1 MTITVVQLSA
11 PFQGGLT
18 GQIMGLDAATAT
30 ALIDASGASLYDMGG
45 GAGVQVLPAGG
56 YQGQWAGERTATFLR
71 RLPGGVPN
79 RPILC
84 ARTRLPR
91 PSSRAGS
98 CKPPSSR
105 TDTRGPLVRSA
116 ALLF

>member
-1 MTITVVQLSA
+1 LEIFMTITVVQLSA

-79 RPILC
+79 PSDPVRANEASPPVISRGILQ
-84 ARTRLPR
+84 APVVTY
-91 PSSRAGS
+91 
-98 CKPPSSR
+98 
-105 TDTRGPLVRSA
+105 
-116 ALLF
+116 